1 MLFMIYR
8 VFTVVMLCYPV
19 LSVLRQRLY
28 RVHPV
33 FYVSIGRVLQLGD
46 GILLGSTR
54 SVKRSMDNNGFKET
68 VESQIRL
75 E

>member
-8 VFTVVMLCYPV
+8 VFTGVMLCYPV

-33 FYVSIGRVLQLGD
+33 FYVSIGRVFPLGV
-46 GILLGSTR
+46 GLSFGSTQ